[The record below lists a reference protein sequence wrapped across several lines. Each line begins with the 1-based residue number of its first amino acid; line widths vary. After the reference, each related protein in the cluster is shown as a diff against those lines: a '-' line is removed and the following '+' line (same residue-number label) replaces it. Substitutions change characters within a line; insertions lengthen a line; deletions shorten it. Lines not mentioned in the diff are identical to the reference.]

1 MILIMREKVRDY
13 DAWKSVFDGGEPLR
27 AEHGCSGHVID
38 RSDDDGN
45 DLTVHLLF
53 PTREAGEALR
63 ADPKLAANME
73 RAGVETRPIVTWV
86 HDGEALTYAAVALLD
101 RADRSSTSRG
111 YGSTLDV
118 LRSDAR
124 HESLPHRLRYGVRV
138 VPPAADLLIEGAPKL
153 TPRELDAEPICR
165 AAPPCLSRSR
175 RHPETRSGT
184 VSLSVL

>member
-27 AEHGCSGHVID
+27 AEHGCSGHVIY

-86 HDGEALTYAAVALLD
+86 HDGEALTYA
-101 RADRSSTSRG
+101 G
-111 YGSTLDV
+111 G
-118 LRSDAR
+118 
-124 HESLPHRLRYGVRV
+124 
-138 VPPAADLLIEGAPKL
+138 
-153 TPRELDAEPICR
+153 R
-165 AAPPCLSRSR
+165 AA
-175 RHPETRSGT
+175 
-184 VSLSVL
+184 